1 MTNCEEVRPLLG
13 AYADAQLG
21 PLESDAV
28 VVHLEQCGRCRQ
40 IVRDQQQVQHV
51 LDSWQP
57 PAVSNQAWAEMG
69 KRLRTE
75 LEGKAAPQVLKTRSH
90 TDALE
95 STPAST
101 PTLRLDEARRTP
113 SRNTDLAR
121 PEPRRWSAK
130 PTPAPAAAPVISVVR
145 VRPKRPAPRFTW
157 VAHLAGAAAAV
168 LVLFFALTSN
178 WTETAKPPAT
188 PLPVTF
194 SGPIALAQPGDVT
207 ILDVQTLDPDYNVVV
222 DTGDASEAAT
232 VWVVLSRE
240 EG

>member
-21 PLESDAV
+21 PLENDAV
-28 VVHLEQCGRCRQ
+28 ILHLEQCARCRQ

-57 PAVSNQAWAEMG
+57 PAVSNPAWAEMG

-75 LEGKAAPQVLKTRSH
+75 FEGKAPPQVLKTRPH

-95 STPAST
+95 PTPTSTPA
-101 PTLRLDEARRTP
+101 LRLDEVRRAPARD
-113 SRNTDLAR
+113 TDVAR
-121 PEPRRWSAK
+121 PDPRRFPAK
-130 PTPAPAAAPVISVVR
+130 PTPAPAAAPVVSVVR
-145 VRPKRPAPRFTW
+145 IRPKKPAQRFTW
-157 VAHLAGAAAAV
+157 LAHLAGAAAAILV
-168 LVLFFALTSN
+168 LVFALTST
-178 WTETAKPPAT
+178 WTETTKPPIVQVA
-188 PLPVTF
+188 VTF

-207 ILDVQTLDPDYNVVV
+207 IMDIQTLDPDYNVVV
-222 DTGDASEAAT
+222 DTGDTSEAAS
-232 VWVVLSRE
+232 VWVVSSRE